1 MISPAPSPSYDSRRL
16 TLERVDGS
24 LLSGEVRGM
33 GKTSDAVAE
42 GVSIASAAAR
52 LTVRNHIL
60 VETIAHDE
68 SFDVDVFSPY
78 AQETLLALA
87 EEQEAAAELARRQR
101 KSAWGKFSDSDGTHD
116 YRDADTRN
124 LRKRERQYRG
134 VAQELRNRAADPAAV
149 RELVEQAR
157 DAAWGDVEANLQR
170 RLRVEGMR
178 ADVDP
183 DYDTMRG
190 ARMQALRLVD
200 LPRLAAHRRTV
211 AAAVAAAGGTTGA
224 TAIDDGAEPDL
235 EPE

>member
-1 MISPAPSPSYDSRRL
+1 
-16 TLERVDGS
+16 
-24 LLSGEVRGM
+24 M

-68 SFDVDVFSPY
+68 SFDLDQLAPF
-78 AQETLLALA
+78 ARETLVALA
-87 EEQEAAAELARRQR
+87 EEQEEAAALAKKQR
-101 KSAWGKFSDSDGTHD
+101 KRAWGKFTDSDGTHD
-116 YRDADTRN
+116 YRDRDMRN
-124 LRKRERQYRG
+124 LRKREQQYRR
-134 VAQELRNRAADPAAV
+134 VAKELRVRADDPEAV
-149 RELVEQAR
+149 RDLVEQAR

-183 DYDTMRG
+183 DYAMMRG

-200 LPRLAAHRRTV
+200 LPKLSAHRRKLAKGEALQ
-211 AAAVAAAGGTTGA
+211 AAELEAAGPAG
-224 TAIDDGAEPDL
+224 
-235 EPE
+235 

>member
-1 MISPAPSPSYDSRRL
+1 
-16 TLERVDGS
+16 
-24 LLSGEVRGM
+24 M

-68 SFDVDVFSPY
+68 SFDLDQLAPFARESLV
-78 AQETLLALA
+78 ALA
-87 EEQEAAAELARRQR
+87 EEQEEAAALAKKQR
-101 KSAWGKFSDSDGTHD
+101 KRAWGKFTDSDGTHD
-116 YRDADTRN
+116 YRDRDMRN
-124 LRKRERQYRG
+124 LRKREQQYRR
-134 VAQELRNRAADPAAV
+134 VAKELRVRADDPEAV
-149 RELVEQAR
+149 RDLVEQAR

-183 DYDTMRG
+183 DYAMMRG

-200 LPRLAAHRRTV
+200 LPKLSAHRRKLAKGEALQ
-211 AAAVAAAGGTTGA
+211 AAELEAAGPAG
-224 TAIDDGAEPDL
+224 E
-235 EPE
+235 

>member
-1 MISPAPSPSYDSRRL
+1 
-16 TLERVDGS
+16 
-24 LLSGEVRGM
+24 M

-68 SFDVDVFSPY
+68 SFDEAVFSPY
-78 AQETLLALA
+78 AQETLIALA
-87 EEQEAAAELARRQR
+87 EEQEAAATLARRQR
-101 KSAWGKFSDSDGTHD
+101 KSAWGKFTDSDGTHD
-116 YRDADTRN
+116 YRDRDIRN
-124 LRKRERQYRG
+124 LRRRERQYRG
-134 VAQELRNRAADPAAV
+134 VAKELRNRAADPAAV

-183 DYDTMRG
+183 DYDMMRG

-200 LPRLAAHRRTV
+200 LPKLSAHRRRLAAGEAAQAAEEAE
-211 AAAVAAAGGTTGA
+211 AAA
-224 TAIDDGAEPDL
+224 AEPDA
-235 EPE
+235 ESA